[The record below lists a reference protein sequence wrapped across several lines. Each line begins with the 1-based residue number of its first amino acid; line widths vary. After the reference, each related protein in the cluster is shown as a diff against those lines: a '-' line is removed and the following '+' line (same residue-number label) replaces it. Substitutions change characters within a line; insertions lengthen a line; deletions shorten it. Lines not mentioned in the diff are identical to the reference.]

1 MMDISTENNEDF
13 TASSLY
19 GSKIIERFC
28 KNEKVFIAGCI
39 CDRKDLDI
47 VSYAVNASKDQKS
60 ILVPSEIS
68 EESLNEIMASVE
80 SRSLLF
86 SECTPETD
94 FGDVQVLIIDFL
106 GSIPMIYHYCKY
118 AYIGIGITRNE
129 DNIKDAAAYGIPLAF
144 RSKIYRKGQH
154 AGIINHKIGTIV
166 RNGKNLDSWLKILKC
181 DEGAWADIHNTALEY
196 VKEDSGAAD

>member
-1 MMDISTENNEDF
+1 MDIFTENNEYF

-39 CDRKDLDI
+39 GDRKDLDI
-47 VSYAVNASKDQKS
+47 VSCAVNANKDQKC
-60 ILVPSEIS
+60 ILVPHEIS

-86 SECTPETD
+86 SECTQETD
-94 FGDVQVLIIDFL
+94 FADVQVLIIDFL
-106 GSIPMIYHYCKY
+106 GSIPEIYRYCKY
-118 AYIGIGITRNE
+118 AYIGTGITPHE
-129 DNIKDAAAYGIPLAF
+129 DSIVEAAAYGIPIAF

-154 AGIINHKIGTIV
+154 AGIINLKIGTIV
-166 RNGKNLDSWLKILKC
+166 RNGKNLDAWLKSLKY
-181 DEGAWADIHNTALEY
+181 DERTWTNIHNTVTEY
-196 VKEDSGAAD
+196 AKENSGATD

>member
-1 MMDISTENNEDF
+1 MDIFTENNEYF

-39 CDRKDLDI
+39 GDRKDLDI
-47 VSYAVNASKDQKS
+47 VSYAVNANKDQKC
-60 ILVPSEIS
+60 ILVPHEIS

-80 SRSLLF
+80 SQSLLF
-86 SECTPETD
+86 SGCTPETD

-106 GSIPMIYHYCKY
+106 GSIPMIYRYCKY

-129 DNIKDAAAYGIPLAF
+129 DNIKDAAAYGIPIAF
-144 RSKIYRKGQH
+144 RSRIYRKDQH
-154 AGIINHKIGTIV
+154 AGIINLKIGTIV
-166 RNGKNLDSWLKILKC
+166 QNGKNLDAWLKSLKY
-181 DEGAWADIHNTALEY
+181 DERTWTNIHNTVTEY
-196 VKEDSGAAD
+196 AKENSGATD